1 MWYANVVMM
10 AIIVIGFLTLAY
22 LNLLMWL
29 LNE

>member
-10 AIIVIGFLTLAY
+10 AIIAVAWVTLAY